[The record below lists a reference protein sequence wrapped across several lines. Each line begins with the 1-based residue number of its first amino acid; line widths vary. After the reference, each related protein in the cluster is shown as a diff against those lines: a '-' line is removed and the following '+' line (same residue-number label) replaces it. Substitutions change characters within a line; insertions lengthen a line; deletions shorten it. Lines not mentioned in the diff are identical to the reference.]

1 MNNAA
6 SRIVNTISKKSNSR
20 LGYTG
25 LELATV
31 ILPMPDLI
39 IKVDNMNVE
48 LTKSDVLVCESLIS
62 RQYSIELSGKNNADN
77 YYIELKNGQ
86 LQFLNLLNSGDRL
99 LVSAIQNGQ
108 IYVIIDK
115 VVRI

>member
-6 SRIVNTISKKSNSR
+6 SRIVNTISKKSHSR
-20 LGYTG
+20 LGYIG

-31 ILPMPDLI
+31 ISPMPDLV
-39 IKVDNMNVE
+39 IKIDNMNVE
-48 LTKSDVLVCESLIS
+48 LTKSDVLLCESLIS
-62 RQYSIELSGKNNADN
+62 RQYSVELLGSNADN
-77 YYIELKNGQ
+77 YYINLEDAKLK
-86 LQFLNLLNSGDRL
+86 FLDLLSSGDRV

-115 VVRI
+115 VIKI